1 MYMSKREGLK
11 DSSWTFY
18 DPWFG
23 DGGTGKRTEGR
34 PGGSRAED
42 AKILLGSDKE
52 GQD

>member
-1 MYMSKREGLK
+1 MIPGLV
-11 DSSWTFY
+11 
-18 DPWFG
+18 